1 MEIWLKQGTERL
13 RLPVLPSGYE
23 FTEPFKNTTVDITN
37 FGEVNIIGKKALAT
51 TSISSFFPN
60 KNYSFVAYKGYPTP
74 KNCVKLIKSWMDN
87 PVRLTITGTGIN
99 LLMTIENFTHSEQDG
114 TGDIYYTLELKEYRI
129 PKLVAKAN
137 NKITST
143 TTKIVKP
150 VSSRDT
156 KAVKTTVVTVKKGDT
171 ISKIAK
177 KATGS
182 SSNSKA
188 VINQNKI
195 SHPYNLKPGQQVRMV
210 M

>member
-1 MEIWLKQGTERL
+1 MEIWLKQGSERI
-13 RLPVLPSGYE
+13 RLPVLPNGYE
-23 FTEPFKNTTVDITN
+23 FTEPFKNTTVDIAN

-60 KNYSFVAYKGYPTP
+60 KNYSFIAYKGFPTP

-99 LLMTIENFTHSEQDG
+99 LLMTIENFTYSEQDG
-114 TGDIYYTLELKEYRI
+114 TGDIYYSLDLKEYRV

-137 NKITST
+137 SKITAT

-156 KAVKTTVVTVKKGDT
+156 KTVKTTVVTVKKGDT
-171 ISKIAK
+171 ISKIVK

-195 SHPYNLKPGQQVRMV
+195 SHPNNLKPGQQVRMV